1 VTIEEAPLGYPGEAI
16 GGVPLGYSRDYDR
29 LPLAE
34 PLRDVRCRECSATY
48 ADALRQLE
56 DGCRILAMLC
66 PSCREDAREEW
77 IAAQH
82 VELPQAVAQYR
93 RRTA

>member
-1 VTIEEAPLGYPGEAI
+1 VTIAVPFGYPSETI

-34 PLRDVRCRECSATY
+34 PLRDVRCRECLETY
-48 ADALRQLE
+48 QDALRQME
-56 DGCRILAMLC
+56 DGCRIMAMRCL
-66 PSCREDAREEW
+66 SCREDGREQW
-77 IAAQH
+77 IAAQQ
-82 VELPQAVAQYR
+82 VELPEAVAQYR